1 MKSTAWLLV
10 TFVLVSLYDCPA
22 QTVQGQNSQS
32 NARTGVS
39 GGMGVSYVSARDVVD
54 LVNANGGQRERVS
67 EFKAGAEFFCT
78 VTIPVSVDWGLKVE
92 YAYLIFSFNQSFTSL
107 GASEFTV
114 VVHMP
119 TVLGQ
124 YTLVDEGTYNVKV
137 GAGMGYHFGSLT
149 ERYLNLDDMY
159 TGKGLGAALGLE
171 ANTAFGE
178 SFYGHLGGILRWDF
192 VGTLTNEAGRSAKLV
207 TMSSDPT
214 LEFFSVGARLGFTYY
229 F

>member
-1 MKSTAWLLV
+1 MKCIAWVIL
-10 TFVLVSLYDCPA
+10 TFVLVSVCHCPA
-22 QTVQGQNSQS
+22 QTVQGHNTQS
-32 NARTGVS
+32 NPRIGLS
-39 GGMGVSYVSARDVVD
+39 GGMGVSYVSAQDVVD
-54 LVNANGGQRERVS
+54 LVNANGGQTERVS

-92 YAYLIFSFNQSFTSL
+92 YAYLIFSFNQSFPSL
-107 GASEFTV
+107 GASEFTA

-124 YTLVDEGTYNVKV
+124 YTLVDEGTYNVKA
-137 GAGMGYHFGSLT
+137 GAGIGYHFGSLT
-149 ERYLNLDDMY
+149 ERYSNLDDMY
-159 TGKGLGAALGLE
+159 TGRGLGAALDLE

-178 SFYGHLGGILRWDF
+178 SFYGYLGGILRWDF

-207 TMSSDPT
+207 SMSSDPT